1 MAIAFGRLRFS
12 LRCCLSQNSQ
22 RPPEQPAPWPEPLLM
37 SGAEAGLR
45 SAYLSARAALLERPG
60 TSAVPLR
67 GASSKGPSP
76 WTLPSPPL
84 WAASSDPRPP
94 RLVPHAPLTRHRKLM
109 PNTLTVSTASSF
121 EDDEL
126 FGVKTA
132 LARISMASTATAE
145 SSEFTLDCGGTLTT
159 SLVSQSSSLPVAR
172 PPTRPRP
179 PMRLALVDSAPTPKE
194 GAFKEWKNRE
204 EKVDRHMANVV
215 QIIHNKYND
224 DTLSSCEIHNELYLL
239 RLEKA
244 EELAQLRGELATKTD
259 ARARE
264 DADGGKLARVAAEL
278 ESEWKEAAHKA
289 AQAETDALVYEMMAE
304 RLKTRR
310 PHLNQ
315 KLAYLRSA
323 LIELTVRLD
332 VLEEGM
338 DVAVAM
344 QEHSERS
351 LERLQEEQVAAEEK
365 REARRKKVMHDLQ
378 AAAGESGASNSS
390 LGGGVSRERLRFLR
404 DQAAGEQKRQQRELA
419 EAQQESAKRGADRF
433 WEQRK
438 TAEKRAAT
446 SGVVAQMTAVATREG
461 RRHKNLR
468 AAWGELEELT
478 MCDHVKGILEY
489 WEEQME
495 ARATMEE
502 VEAQKHARK
511 DESTRRLNAVYDEA
525 ALARDSNY
533 EARVAYDLK
542 VEETSKQL
550 SEAEVGL
557 QSLMTIDDH

>member
-1 MAIAFGRLRFS
+1 
-12 LRCCLSQNSQ
+12 
-22 RPPEQPAPWPEPLLM
+22 
-37 SGAEAGLR
+37 
-45 SAYLSARAALLERPG
+45 
-60 TSAVPLR
+60 
-67 GASSKGPSP
+67 
-76 WTLPSPPL
+76 
-84 WAASSDPRPP
+84 
-94 RLVPHAPLTRHRKLM
+94 M

-224 DTLSSCEIHNELYLL
+224 DALSSCEIHNELYLL

-304 RLKTRR
+304 RLETRR

-315 KLAYLRSA
+315 KLDYLRSA

-351 LERLQEEQVAAEEK
+351 LERLQEI
-365 REARRKKVMHDLQ
+365 
-378 AAAGESGASNSS
+378 G
-390 LGGGVSRERLRFLR
+390 
-404 DQAAGEQKRQQRELA
+404 
-419 EAQQESAKRGADRF
+419 
-433 WEQRK
+433 
-438 TAEKRAAT
+438 RA
-446 SGVVAQMTAVATREG
+446 
-461 RRHKNLR
+461 
-468 AAWGELEELT
+468 
-478 MCDHVKGILEY
+478 HV
-489 WEEQME
+489 
-495 ARATMEE
+495 
-502 VEAQKHARK
+502 
-511 DESTRRLNAVYDEA
+511 
-525 ALARDSNY
+525 
-533 EARVAYDLK
+533 
-542 VEETSKQL
+542 
-550 SEAEVGL
+550 
-557 QSLMTIDDH
+557 

>member
-1 MAIAFGRLRFS
+1 MHT
-12 LRCCLSQNSQ
+12 
-22 RPPEQPAPWPEPLLM
+22 M
-37 SGAEAGLR
+37 SADGLH

-121 EDDEL
+121 EEDEL

-159 SLVSQSSSLPVAR
+159 SLVSQSSSLPAAR
-172 PPTRPRP
+172 PSTRPRP
-179 PMRLALVDSAPTPKE
+179 PMRLALVDSAPTPME

-224 DTLSSCEIHNELYLL
+224 DALSSCEIHNELYLL
-239 RLEKA
+239 RLKKA

-289 AQAETDALVYEMMAE
+289 AQAEADALVYEMMAE
-304 RLKTRR
+304 RLETRR

-323 LIELTVRLD
+323 LVELTVRRD

-344 QEHSERS
+344 REHSERS

-378 AAAGESGASNSS
+378 AAAGASGASNSE

-404 DQAAGEQKRQQRELA
+404 DQAAGEQKRQQRELE

-438 TAEKRAAT
+438 AAEKRAAT
-446 SGVVAQMTAVATREG
+446 SGVVAQMSVVATTGG
-461 RRHKNLR
+461 RRHHNLR
-468 AAWGELEELT
+468 AAWCELEELT
-478 MCDHVKGILEY
+478 MCNHVKGILEY

-557 QSLMTIDDH
+557 QRVRPACMHALITARAPFPTGRAAARASPVRARRVAR

>member
-1 MAIAFGRLRFS
+1 
-12 LRCCLSQNSQ
+12 
-22 RPPEQPAPWPEPLLM
+22 M

-224 DTLSSCEIHNELYLL
+224 DALSSCEIHNELYLL

-304 RLKTRR
+304 RLETRR
-310 PHLNQ
+310 PYLNQ

-323 LIELTVRLD
+323 FIELTVRLD

-433 WEQRK
+433 WEQRRA
-438 TAEKRAAT
+438 AEKRAAT
-446 SGVVAQMTAVATREG
+446 SGVVAQMTAVATRGG